1 MYVTLFIYIYTEARA
16 QTEVRKSLDRGTEI
30 FRSIENLPIE
40 NLPIEKSFERKSF
53 ERKSSNEN
61 LQNFE

>member
-1 MYVTLFIYIYTEARA
+1 MYVTLFTYIYIYTRKRA

-40 NLPIEKSFERKSF
+40 NL
-53 ERKSSNEN
+53 SNEN
-61 LQNFE
+61 LRTKIFERKLEFRVNE